1 MASTKLSKRLCPDS
15 DSDTDTSLSSF
26 PRFVVLESLK
36 DISLT
41 KISPFVIHKVTSGI
55 VKPVSVKK
63 LKNGTLL
70 IEVDKKTYADNLLTM
85 KFFTNLKIKSY
96 AHASLNSSKGVVR
109 SAELSL
115 CTLEEIKSHLKT
127 QSVTDVKRITF
138 KRNDQTI
145 STDTYILTF
154 GKPQIPKEL
163 KVGYNL
169 IKVNPYIPNPLRCY
183 NCQMFGHHEQKCLK
197 SPVCKKCGESGSDHI
212 ELSCHNTPKCVNCKG
227 NHPADSRDCV
237 AWKREKEI
245 NTIKYTNNIS
255 FPEARKIVENSNK
268 FPSKSYSEVTKQNIE
283 NKHDHSCQ
291 FCHTILDKLSSLTPD
306 TLPQLIADL
315 KQSLSPSKSKSTS
328 TDSST
333 STTQQ
338 KHVHPKTTQIQGGN
352 STQKTPPAPESPK
365 PPVGH
370 NNRSPNRGLRQSP
383 TPRQRIQ
390 LEKTNTKNHFTAL
403 EDEESMEYGDSS
415 SPPASPTPQH
425 RGKSPPQTPKPQR
438 TNSKT

>member
-1 MASTKLSKRLCPDS
+1 M
-15 DSDTDTSLSSF
+15 
-26 PRFVVLESLK
+26 
-36 DISLT
+36 
-41 KISPFVIHKVTSGI
+41 
-55 VKPVSVKK
+55 
-63 LKNGTLL
+63 
-70 IEVDKKTYADNLLTM
+70 
-85 KFFTNLKIKSY
+85 
-96 AHASLNSSKGVVR
+96 
-109 SAELSL
+109 
-115 CTLEEIKSHLKT
+115 
-127 QSVTDVKRITF
+127 
-138 KRNDQTI
+138 
-145 STDTYILTF
+145 
-154 GKPQIPKEL
+154 
-163 KVGYNL
+163 
-169 IKVNPYIPNPLRCY
+169 
-183 NCQMFGHHEQKCLK
+183 
-197 SPVCKKCGESGSDHI
+197 
-212 ELSCHNTPKCVNCKG
+212 
-227 NHPADSRDCV
+227 
-237 AWKREKEI
+237 
-245 NTIKYTNNIS
+245 
-255 FPEARKIVENSNK
+255 
-268 FPSKSYSEVTKQNIE
+268 TKQNIE

-291 FCHTILDKLSSLTPD
+291 SCHTILEKLSSLTPD

-390 LEKTNTKNHFTAL
+390 LEKTNTKNRFTAL

-438 TNSKT
+438 ANSKT